1 MAAFGAK
8 YIHFAQIKTEPSTGM
23 PTYDTA
29 INLGELVK
37 AELTVNL
44 ASGEIYGDDRLV
56 EKIEEF
62 SSGSLSVEV
71 VDMTD
76 EKESAVFGST
86 YTENGGIIDKTSDTI
101 PYGGVGYYKSMVRNG
116 KKCYKSYFYPKAK
129 AVAGTDAANTKG
141 SSLTLASTPFSFTI
155 YEPNDGDWRYRQTFS
170 TEAEA
175 KAWIDAKFEG
185 TEAA

>member
-8 YIHFAQIKTEPSTGM
+8 YIHFAQIKTEPETGM
-23 PTYDTA
+23 PTYNEKL
-29 INLGELVK
+29 NLGELVK

-56 EKIEEF
+56 EKVEEF

-76 EKESAVFGST
+76 EIEAQVFGST
-86 YTENGGIIDKTSDTI
+86 YAEDSGIVDKTSDTI
-101 PYGGVGYYKSMVRNG
+101 PYGGVGYYKSMIRNG
-116 KKCYKSYFYPKAK
+116 EKCYKAYFYPKAK
-129 AVAGTDAANTKG
+129 AAAGSDAANTKG

-155 YEPNDGDWRYRQTFS
+155 YEPNDGDWRYRHTFS
-170 TEAEA
+170 TESEA
-175 KAWIDAKFEG
+175 KAWIDAKFAG
-185 TEAA
+185 TQA